1 MKIIYL
7 AQYFNTPEMPGS
19 TRSYEFCKRLVKM
32 GHEVEMI
39 TSYRDSCK
47 KKNWFITNY
56 DGIKIH
62 WLPLRYSNE
71 MSFLKRLKV
80 FFKFAWKSYFR
91 IKGIEG
97 DIIYASSTPLTI
109 SIPAV
114 LISKE
119 KKLPMVFE
127 VRDLWPDVPIAMGI
141 LKNRVAIYFAQILEI
156 WAYKNAKSLVALSPE
171 MKIGIIKKKIDAKKI
186 AVIPNSSDIKKF
198 DLDEK
203 LVSNFRSK
211 RHWLKNRPLLVYA
224 GTFGIVNDVSYA
236 IYLAK
241 ALKKQNSEFRI
252 LLIGEGSQ
260 KKKLI
265 EEAKKNNVYEVNLFF
280 EDQLPKKDITVCLSA
295 ANIIANFVIDIRE
308 NWANSANKFFDG
320 LAAGKPI
327 FLNHG
332 GWMEDLIIK
341 NNCGLCMHG
350 KKIELVAKE
359 LDSAISDKTWLKL
372 TGLASK
378 KLARNFFD
386 CDVHA
391 QQLEEVLKLTKI
403 NKTESVHKVTM
414 DLYK

>member
-171 MKIGIIKKKIDAKKI
+171 MKIGIIKKK
-186 AVIPNSSDIKKF
+186 N
-198 DLDEK
+198 
-203 LVSNFRSK
+203 
-211 RHWLKNRPLLVYA
+211 
-224 GTFGIVNDVSYA
+224 
-236 IYLAK
+236 
-241 ALKKQNSEFRI
+241 
-252 LLIGEGSQ
+252 
-260 KKKLI
+260 
-265 EEAKKNNVYEVNLFF
+265 
-280 EDQLPKKDITVCLSA
+280 
-295 ANIIANFVIDIRE
+295 
-308 NWANSANKFFDG
+308 
-320 LAAGKPI
+320 
-327 FLNHG
+327 
-332 GWMEDLIIK
+332 
-341 NNCGLCMHG
+341 
-350 KKIELVAKE
+350 
-359 LDSAISDKTWLKL
+359 
-372 TGLASK
+372 
-378 KLARNFFD
+378 
-386 CDVHA
+386 
-391 QQLEEVLKLTKI
+391 
-403 NKTESVHKVTM
+403 
-414 DLYK
+414 